1 VRTTLAYLPSPSQGV
16 WLHGVVKAYALCI
29 VLGIIAAVWIGERRW
44 VARGGQRGTV
54 SDVAIRA
61 VIFGLIGGRLYHV
74 ITDWELYFGEGRHPV
89 DALKVWNGG
98 LGIWGAISLGALGAW
113 LGCRAEKVPFR
124 AYADAVVPGV
134 AVAQAIG
141 RWGNWF
147 NQELFGRPT
156 TLPWGLK
163 IDPSRPDTV
172 PGAVAYHPT
181 FLYESIWDLGLAG
194 VLVWADR
201 RFTLG
206 RGRVLALYIMGY
218 PLGRIWIEAL
228 RIDTAHHIFGLRLN
242 IWTSILVFLGGLALF
257 LLSKGPR
264 EVLAT
269 PGATP
274 DGTTV
279 EGTTVVDDGSAE
291 DEAADAEAA
300 ADEAAEAEADDE
312 AADELEDESADEDDV
327 RTPEAGDADE
337 DDVRT
342 PEAEDAADKVEVR
355 TADAEGEDDVRPAG
369 AEADAG
375 PVTDA
380 SDAGPVT
387 DASDAGPMADASD
400 AGPVA
405 DTADA
410 GPTATAGPDEDGK
423 PAATE
428 ALTGKDTSRRR

>member
-29 VLGIIAAVWIGERRW
+29 VLGIIVAVWMGERRW
-44 VARGGQRGTV
+44 VARGGRRGTV

-74 ITDWELYFGEGRHPV
+74 ITDWELYFGDGRHPV

-141 RWGNWF
+141 RFGNWF

-172 PGAVAYHPT
+172 PGAEAYHPT
-181 FLYESIWDLGLAG
+181 FLYEAVWDLGLAG
-194 VLVWADR
+194 VLIWADR

-228 RIDTAHHIFGLRLN
+228 RIDNAHHILGLRLN
-242 IWTSILVFLGGLALF
+242 IWTSIVVFLGGLALF

-264 EVLAT
+264 EVLT
-269 PGATP
+269 TP
-274 DGTTV
+274 DGTEV
-279 EGTTVVDDGSAE
+279 EGTTVV
-291 DEAADAEAA
+291 AADA
-300 ADEAAEAEADDE
+300 DAEAEADGE
-312 AADELEDESADEDDV
+312 V
-327 RTPEAGDADE
+327 
-337 DDVRT
+337 
-342 PEAEDAADKVEVR
+342 DAADDAEDEADEGEPGGAGADEEAEAGADGAGEANEEAPAGGEAEEAPGAAEPAVGEADEAPGTAGAEPGEVSSG
-355 TADAEGEDDVRPAG
+355 TADA
-369 AEADAG
+369 ADG
-375 PVTDA
+375 
-380 SDAGPVT
+380 
-387 DASDAGPMADASD
+387 
-400 AGPVA
+400 
-405 DTADA
+405 TA
-410 GPTATAGPDEDGK
+410 
-423 PAATE
+423 
-428 ALTGKDTSRRR
+428 LSGKDSSKRA